1 MVYAPYPRADADH
14 CDRPTAAATMD
25 CGNMSTLYATL
36 WAVPIY
42 STVCTKQIQAAPDTA
57 SAGDAF
63 HIDIVEEEGI
73 TVASPMMEGLALTD
87 ISPLVV

>member
-1 MVYAPYPRADADH
+1 MADADH

-25 CGNMSTLYATL
+25 WGNMSTLYAR
-36 WAVPIY
+36 AVPIY
-42 STVCTKQIQAAPDTA
+42 SIVCTKQIQAAPDTA

-87 ISPLVV
+87 ISPLVVKS